1 MATDVVFY
9 TPYVANFYTKIL
21 NAGRTLPSQ
30 SPHTRNAFL
39 EVFMKRMTALF
50 SAALLSAGLMSAT
63 AHAQQDP
70 AAAPEQPQA
79 TAPAMD
85 FSDEQLQQFADASQ
99 EIAVISQEYTE
110 RLHSAE
116 DEASQQEVRM
126 EANDKMV
133 EVVEDSGLDVDT
145 FNAIGQAIQ
154 QDPELMQRVQEMAQ
168 S

>member
-1 MATDVVFY
+1 
-9 TPYVANFYTKIL
+9 
-21 NAGRTLPSQ
+21 
-30 SPHTRNAFL
+30 
-39 EVFMKRMTALF
+39 MKRMTALI
-50 SAALLSAGLMSAT
+50 SAALLSAGLLSTA

-79 TAPAMD
+79 SAPTTD
-85 FSDEQLQQFADASQ
+85 FSDQQLQQFAEASE

-110 RLHSAE
+110 RLQAAE

-126 EANDKMV
+126 EANEKMV

-145 FNAIGQAIQ
+145 FNVIGQAVQ

>member
-1 MATDVVFY
+1 
-9 TPYVANFYTKIL
+9 
-21 NAGRTLPSQ
+21 
-30 SPHTRNAFL
+30 
-39 EVFMKRMTALF
+39 MKRMTTLF
-50 SAALLSAGLMSAT
+50 SAALLSAGLMAAT

-70 AAAPEQPQA
+70 AASPEQPQA
-79 TAPAMD
+79 AAPAMD
-85 FSDEQLQQFADASQ
+85 FSDDQLQQFADASQ

-110 RLHSAE
+110 RLHAAE
-116 DEASQQEVRM
+116 DEAAQQEVRM

-154 QDPELMQRVQEMAQ
+154 QDPELMQRVQEMAE